1 MNYTKYRYIYPPRPE
16 NKLPFDSL
24 SDDSAFMAQPKLNGS
39 NLTVYT
45 DGNKVILMTRH
56 NSEMSNVLLD
66 RNIFKTLHRGN
77 GWMAINGEYMNKSKN
92 DSNNKLFNHKFVIFD
107 IIVFNGRQTVGM
119 TFKERYDLLCE
130 LYSSEKC
137 DNYINKINNW
147 VYIVNTFN
155 SNFTNIFK
163 NLITIDMYE
172 GLVLKQKNAKLKN
185 GISQKN
191 NTNTQLKIRKKT
203 KNYNY

>member
-16 NKLPFDSL
+16 NKIPFESL
-24 SDDSAFMAQPKLNGS
+24 SDDSAFMAQPKLDGS

-56 NSEMSNVLLD
+56 NSEMSNVSLD
-66 RNIFKTLHRGN
+66 KNIFKSLHRGTD
-77 GWMAINGEYMNKSKN
+77 WMAINGEYMNKSKN
-92 DSNNKLFNHKFVIFD
+92 DGNNKLFNHKFIIFD

-130 LYSSEKC
+130 LYSSKKY

-155 SNFTNIFK
+155 LNFTNIFK

>member
-16 NKLPFDSL
+16 NKLPFDCL
-24 SDDSAFMAQPKLNGS
+24 VDDNAFMAQPKLNGS

-45 DGNKVILMTRH
+45 DGNKVMLMTRH
-56 NSEMSNVLLD
+56 NSEMSNILLD
-66 RNIFKTLHRGN
+66 KNIFKSLHRGN

-92 DSNNKLFNHKFVIFD
+92 NSDNKLFNHKFVIFD

-119 TFKERYDLLCE
+119 TFKERYDLLCN
-130 LYSSEKC
+130 LYNSKKY
-137 DNYINKINNW
+137 DNYINKINDW
-147 VYIVNTFN
+147 TYIVNTFN
-155 SNFTNIFK
+155 SNFLNVFK
-163 NLITIDMYE
+163 NLINIDMYE

-185 GISQKN
+185 GVSQKN
-191 NTNTQLKIRKKT
+191 NINTQLKIRKQT